1 MRIKKSQQHLVSN
14 NETSRL
20 PYWVDDGYD
29 DIQRTE
35 SQKHIMDIYGRF
47 PESEN
52 QLPYNDDDYQALE
65 YQYQDQFHNP
75 DVKTPPFNTENDP
88 DRKPKDCLDFWNQL
102 FRGFRGGAFTASVN
116 RMEALRKYSELCPV
130 EYATK
135 LCCRKG
141 LRVHGPTN
149 NELDSEASF
158 TFTLTR
164 PSGVKKCEYDFWATK
179 GDMRLGGTYKA
190 PKVTEETYDL
200 MGVRPFLSDDKGN
213 DCLTWK
219 VKIKPKTDDCLGRV
233 AVTAPTM
240 VAGASQTLTVQG
252 WRAGEVYSWSTTT
265 GSLDVATGNSV
276 VYTAPATNPNCAN
289 NPTIT
294 LTCGGNV
301 VDTVQIAIRANS
313 FDYNKAAYYI
323 TVAGGPGTVVGPYVL
338 RDCEYKV
345 MLMPVRCDGSSPST
359 WDFPTCGSDYANP
372 YTGTCPHCAV
382 LKYDPPGCW
391 GNWAVDRVTSLDH
404 AMSECAAKG
413 SVNTSSPRYVGIP
426 CGCANGTVYDVRTAK
441 QKADG
446 CCPAE
451 LL

>member
-88 DRKPKDCLDFWNQL
+88 DRKPEDCLDFWNQL

-179 GDMRLGGTYKA
+179 GDMRLDGTYKA

-276 VYTAPATNPNCAN
+276 VYTAPSSNANCTS

-294 LTCGGNV
+294 LSCGGNV
-301 VDTVQIAIRANS
+301 VDTVQIAVNAVTS
-313 FDYNKAAYYI
+313 GESHYKYI
-323 TVAGGPGTVVGPYVL
+323 ETQVGICSAVSGGYVIGVLGGYKCGTVA
-338 RDCEYKV
+338 V
-345 MLMPVRCDGSSPST
+345 MNC
-359 WDFPTCGSDYANP
+359 
-372 YTGTCPHCAV
+372 
-382 LKYDPPGCW
+382 
-391 GNWAVDRVTSLDH
+391 
-404 AMSECAAKG
+404 
-413 SVNTSSPRYVGIP
+413 
-426 CGCANGTVYDVRTAK
+426 NGTLSRGPFPYCSVSGVKPSCAEAFLDAERLLFREFGTGSYTCWFAGTRLGGSCDIRTPA
-441 QKADG
+441 QIAAG
-446 CCPAE
+446 CCPAD

>member
-65 YQYQDQFHNP
+65 YQYQDQFHDP

-213 DCLTWK
+213 DCLTWS
-219 VKIKPKTDDCLGRV
+219 VKIKPPGDCTGKISYGTLQMETG
-233 AVTAPTM
+233 ATQPLSVTGYT
-240 VAGASQTLTVQG
+240 GS
-252 WRAGEVYSWSTTT
+252 EVYTWSTTYGSIAPTT
-265 GSLDVATGNSV
+265 GLNVTF
-276 VYTAPATNPNCAN
+276 TAPATNPNCSN

-301 VDTVQIAIRANS
+301 VDTIN
-313 FDYNKAAYYI
+313 I
-323 TVAGGPGTVVGPYVL
+323 TVNAVTAYGVGYYPYEIDPGYCQTYMGYYTWVYKRAERLALDCAGN
-338 RDCEYKV
+338 
-345 MLMPVRCDGSSPST
+345 ST
-359 WDFPTCGSDYANP
+359 LSA
-372 YTGTCPHCAV
+372 YTSASKDSV
-382 LKYDPPGCW
+382 I
-391 GNWAVDRVTSLDH
+391 S
-404 AMSECAAKG
+404 CAAAFALAKAQALSNLYISG
-413 SVNTSSPRYVGIP
+413 VSPWAWNTWGD
-426 CGCANGTVYDVRTAK
+426 NRTAL
-441 QKADG
+441 QKTQG
-446 CCPAE
+446 CCPAQ
-451 LL
+451 LM

>member
-65 YQYQDQFHNP
+65 YQYQDQFHDP
-75 DVKTPPFNTENDP
+75 DFKAPPFNTENDP
-88 DRKPKDCLDFWNQL
+88 DRKPEDCLDFWNQL

-141 LRVHGPTN
+141 LRVHGPPN
-149 NELDSEASF
+149 NELDSGASF

-190 PKVTEETYDL
+190 PKVTKETYDL
-200 MGVRPFLSDDKGN
+200 MGVRPFLSDDKGD
-213 DCLTWK
+213 DCLTWS
-219 VKIKPKTDDCLGRV
+219 VKIKPKTGDTGDCTGSIGYTTLQMQVSG
-233 AVTAPTM
+233 T
-240 VAGASQTLTVQG
+240 QTLTVVNPTS
-252 WRAGEVYSWSTTT
+252 GETYYWAASS
-265 GSLDVATGNSV
+265 GSIDATGLSV
-276 VYTAPATNPNCAN
+276 TYTAPAINPNCEN

-294 LTCGGNV
+294 LTCGGSV
-301 VDTVQIAIRANS
+301 VDT
-313 FDYNKAAYYI
+313 I
-323 TVAGGPGTVVGPYVL
+323 TMALNTVVGYGVGYKCTITQPMTCTVAHFPDNPYPYRTSYTARVGGVKL
-338 RDCEYKV
+338 ALQCNGSETICVSENMAYV
-345 MLMPVRCDGSSPST
+345 TMWEDGSCALAEQAALKKLGGWLYLECKAPFET
-359 WDFPTCGSDYANP
+359 WFDNRSAFDK
-372 YTGTCPHCAV
+372 
-382 LKYDPPGCW
+382 L
-391 GNWAVDRVTSLDH
+391 R
-404 AMSECAAKG
+404 
-413 SVNTSSPRYVGIP
+413 
-426 CGCANGTVYDVRTAK
+426 
-441 QKADG
+441 G
-446 CCPAE
+446 CCPAQ
-451 LL
+451 LTWRPL

>member
-65 YQYQDQFHNP
+65 YQYQDQFHDP
-75 DVKTPPFNTENDP
+75 DFKAPPFNTENDP
-88 DRKPKDCLDFWNQL
+88 DRKPEDCLGFWNQL

-141 LRVHGPTN
+141 LRVNGPPN
-149 NELDSEASF
+149 NELDSGASF

-190 PKVTEETYDL
+190 PKVTKETYDL
-200 MGVRPFLSDDKGN
+200 MGVRPFLSDDKGD
-213 DCLTWK
+213 DCLTWS
-219 VKIKPKTDDCLGRV
+219 VKIKPQTCTGSIGYTTLQMQVSG
-233 AVTAPTM
+233 T
-240 VAGASQTLTVQG
+240 QTLIVVNPTS
-252 WRAGEVYSWSTTT
+252 GETYYWAASS
-265 GSLDVATGNSV
+265 GSIDATGLSV
-276 VYTAPATNPNCAN
+276 TYTAPSSNANCTN

-294 LTCGGNV
+294 LTCGGAVIHTLQLAVNAA
-301 VDTVQIAIRANS
+301 TGP
-313 FDYNKAAYYI
+313 AAYVFAE
-323 TVAGGPGTVVGPYVL
+323 TAVGVCHEVSGGY
-338 RDCEYKV
+338 
-345 MLMPVRCDGSSPST
+345 
-359 WDFPTCGSDYANP
+359 
-372 YTGTCPHCAV
+372 
-382 LKYDPPGCW
+382 
-391 GNWAVDRVTSLDH
+391 
-404 AMSECAAKG
+404 
-413 SVNTSSPRYVGIP
+413 YVGITNLKAGTMQVIS
-426 CGCANGTVYDVRTAK
+426 CSGVITHTFSQDASSRQVCATCAQAFASAEQQLFINFGGGAYNCWLHGTRLGSVCDVRTAQ
-441 QKADG
+441 QKLDG
-446 CCPAE
+446 CCTYF
-451 LL
+451 LW